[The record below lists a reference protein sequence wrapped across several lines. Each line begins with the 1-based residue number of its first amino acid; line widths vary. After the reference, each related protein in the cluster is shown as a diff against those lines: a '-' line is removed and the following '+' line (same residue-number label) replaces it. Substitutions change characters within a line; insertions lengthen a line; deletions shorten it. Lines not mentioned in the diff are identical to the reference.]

1 MRLLRKIT
9 VKKENGDFDGIEIE
23 LDFPEIMGM
32 PALDSVLDKLDALKA
47 MIDDGHAGRK
57 GAAPADP
64 VPAAPVAPPPPAK
77 VEAKAPDPALIGQ
90 LMLRVSNAKSAADL
104 LSVKAELVGQ
114 APALVKT
121 VSEAARA
128 KWVSSGFK
136 A

>member
-23 LDFPEIMGM
+23 LDFPEVMGM

-57 GAAPADP
+57 GAAPAAPADP
-64 VPAAPVAPPPPAK
+64 APVAPPPAK
-77 VEAKAPDPALIGQ
+77 AEAKAPDPALLGQ
-90 LMLRVSNAKSAADL
+90 LMSRVSNAKCAEDL
-104 LSVKAELVGQ
+104 LAIKAELVGQ

-128 KWVSSGFK
+128 KWVSAGFK